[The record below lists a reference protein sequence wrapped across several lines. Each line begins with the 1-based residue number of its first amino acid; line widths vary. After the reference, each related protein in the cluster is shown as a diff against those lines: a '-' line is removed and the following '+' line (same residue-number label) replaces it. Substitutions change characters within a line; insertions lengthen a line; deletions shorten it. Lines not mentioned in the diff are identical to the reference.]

1 MRVRMRNFLQRAGST
16 TNLDCQFA
24 KKIGGG
30 IIFPGFFCPSVRAA
44 RPGAGIQRHSLVSP
58 WDRNTTVPAHK
69 NARAHAQLPAPRWKQ
84 HSSGLLICEKNRR
97 GDYFPR
103 FSSAPRS
110 EPQGM
115 ALYGFFDEID
125 AFFPHHRFPAA
136 KLKAKQAILP
146 ETLTRLD
153 IRSTQSAALPA
164 GPMPPPVFVS
174 FLGRQDL
181 ANRHRARASLLSFKK
196 LDVGKQLHEWLI
208 SPPASRS
215 AFFLSWLF

>member
-1 MRVRMRNFLQRAGST
+1 MRCGAFHRVEGTLCLVRHGQAALSGSKTKAPGFAGGYLLWT
-16 TNLDCQFA
+16 ANLR
-24 KKIGGG
+24 KKSEGGL
-30 IIFPGFFCPSVRAA
+30 FSQVFFCPSVRAA
-44 RPGAGIQRHSLVSP
+44 RRGAGIQRHSLVRP

-125 AFFPHHRFPAA
+125 AFFPHQRFSAA
-136 KLKAKQAILP
+136 KL
-146 ETLTRLD
+146 
-153 IRSTQSAALPA
+153 
-164 GPMPPPVFVS
+164 
-174 FLGRQDL
+174 
-181 ANRHRARASLLSFKK
+181 
-196 LDVGKQLHEWLI
+196 
-208 SPPASRS
+208 
-215 AFFLSWLF
+215 